1 MYATESIPRSGTRQT
16 FCAPVAILRYN
27 ASMMNSQTDAHAMK
41 LLDLPLMLRL
51 KQNAIVLHSELGL
64 TEDAR
69 GQSSALLS
77 SIVFPRGLHTLLAQR
92 GEQNVVGQFR
102 YRQGEL
108 NAHIVYLAPTLEE
121 HEDDSTWLHMLD
133 AMAAQAGKTGAQSL
147 VGEVE
152 LSHRLFETMRR
163 AGYAVYSRQV
173 IWRCGPLGDQPAPP
187 ELSIYA
193 ETQADQIGV
202 SALLG
207 STIPRIMQ
215 AILGPSTDMAGLVYR
230 RDGRIEA
237 YIAYSEGKHGVYVL
251 PFVHP
256 EVLDEAPDIIAAA
269 WQQIERSRKLPV
281 YVCVRGYQGWLENAM
296 RDLDFAPWLEQAVM
310 VKHLTAG
317 VRQASFEQVGLGATG
332 GRKPAA
338 TLRMGSESKLQ
349 RDPL

>member
-1 MYATESIPRSGTRQT
+1 MSAQ
-16 FCAPVAILRYN
+16 CYN
-27 ASMMNSQTDAHAMK
+27 VSMMHSQTDAHAMK

-51 KQNAIVLHSELGL
+51 KQHAIVLHSELGL

-92 GEQNVVGQFR
+92 DEQNVVGQFR

-121 HEDDSTWLHMLD
+121 HEDDSIWLHMLD
-133 AMAAQAGKTGAQSL
+133 AMAAQAGETGAQSL

-173 IWRCGPLGDQPAPP
+173 IWRSAPLSARPAPP
-187 ELSIYA
+187 GICIHA
-193 ETQADQIGV
+193 ETPSDQIGV
-202 SALLG
+202 AALLG
-207 STIPRIMQ
+207 STIPRILQ

-230 RDGRIEA
+230 RDGKIAA
-237 YIAYSEGKHGVYVL
+237 YIGYSEGKHGIYVL

-256 EVLDEAPDIIAAA
+256 EALGEAPELIAAA

-296 RDLDFAPWLEQAVM
+296 RDLAFEPWLEQAVM
-310 VKHLTAG
+310 VKHLAAG
-317 VRQASFEQVGLGATG
+317 VRQACFEQVGLSTTG

-338 TLRMGSESKLQ
+338 TLRMGGECKLQ
-349 RDPL
+349 RDPH